1 MPSQQQEQ
9 RRGGF
14 TLFDDRE
21 LWRKPPGL
29 IMIVHALQTRGFF
42 GKQQQAV
49 HKLRITPEVRSL
61 ADQPVDEAIL
71 Q

>member
-1 MPSQQQEQ
+1 
-9 RRGGF
+9 
-14 TLFDDRE
+14 
-21 LWRKPPGL
+21 
-29 IMIVHALQTRGFF
+29 MIVHALQTRGFF